1 MEQKREPEIDLHTCN
16 KLIFEKEAKANLWK
30 KDSLSLNGAGTFV
43 QRSKKNKSGHRLCV
57 FHKICH

>member
-43 QRSKKNKSGHRLCV
+43 
-57 FHKICH
+57 